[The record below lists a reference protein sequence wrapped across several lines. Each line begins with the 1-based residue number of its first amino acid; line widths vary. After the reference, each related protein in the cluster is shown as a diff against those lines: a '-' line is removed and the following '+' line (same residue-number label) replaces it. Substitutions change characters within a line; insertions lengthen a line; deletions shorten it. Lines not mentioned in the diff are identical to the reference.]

1 MEKGRRLGILAL
13 AVITAVTVGVEYPKT
28 AARRQEAAEYQALL
42 EAAPLAQVEGET
54 LSPRGMQVVTAGRT
68 DQYVSGWIVPESI
81 QITEV
86 PTGRVLW
93 QMPGQLT
100 QRAAWSPDG
109 RFLALTH
116 STRTQSGLTVVDTDT
131 WTNWDFTLP
140 DGDSIPEYVFFPED
154 WAEWR
159 DQDTL
164 TVTLGQGDGEEVQT
178 YRCSLA
184 ADEGG
189 QLTGSV
195 LEETTEVLS
204 EDYDFDHDGVPE
216 TTELVTVG
224 EPSGGSVAWYEL
236 HIASGT
242 GSADAPRPLFDGTL
256 ALQHPGWG
264 SFIAVT
270 KEEEDNFLMFV
281 PVMYQGFAT
290 YWYELISFRE
300 DGSADILDRG
310 EVSFDLSFGRE
321 GHQFDA
327 EAIAGFFR
335 KLRGILQN
343 STVLMSTENGEF
355 QTGIPGLELQNYM
368 FGDLLSL
375 DSLEAMEAAVR
386 QQEAERKAEQGAI

>member
-1 MEKGRRLGILAL
+1 MEKQQILGGLVILAVTGVGIGGISLLSDHPKAAEDPFAAYEELL
-13 AVITAVTVGVEYPKT
+13 AAAPAAELEGEGLSPSGQFRVRTVGKS
-28 AARRQEAAEYQALL
+28 
-42 EAAPLAQVEGET
+42 ET
-54 LSPRGMQVVTAGRT
+54 
-68 DQYVSGWIVPESI
+68 YVSGYVVPESL
-81 QITEV
+81 QIVETE
-86 PTGRVLW
+86 TGEILW
-93 QMPGQLT
+93 QDQGWLT
-100 QRAAWSPDG
+100 QWASWSPDG
-109 RFLALTH
+109 RFLALAY
-116 STRTQSGLTVVDTDT
+116 SGRTQSGLTVVDTDT
-131 WTNWDFTLP
+131 WTDWDFTLP

-270 KEEEDNFLMFV
+270 KEEEDNFLMFA
-281 PVMYQGFAT
+281 PIMYQGFAD
-290 YWYELISFRE
+290 YRYELVSFRRWQ
-300 DGSADILDRG
+300 RG
-310 EVSFDLSFGRE
+310 PFGQR
-321 GHQFDA
+321 
-327 EAIAGFFR
+327 R
-335 KLRGILQN
+335 R
-343 STVLMSTENGEF
+343 
-355 QTGIPGLELQNYM
+355 
-368 FGDLLSL
+368 LL
-375 DSLEAMEAAVR
+375 
-386 QQEAERKAEQGAI
+386 

>member
-216 TTELVTVG
+216 ITELVTVG

-236 HIASGT
+236 HIAG
-242 GSADAPRPLFDGTL
+242 GAGAADAPRPLFDGTL

-270 KEEEDNFLMFV
+270 KEEEDNFLMFA
-281 PVMYQGFAT
+281 PVMYQGFAD
-290 YWYELISFRE
+290 YRYELVSFRA
-300 DGSADILDRG
+300 DGSADLLDSG
-310 EVSFDLSFGRE
+310 GVSFDLSFGRD

-327 EAIAGFFR
+327 EAIAGFFW

-386 QQEAERKAEQGAI
+386 QQEAEMKAEQGAI

>member
-236 HIASGT
+236 HIAG
-242 GSADAPRPLFDGTL
+242 GAGAADAPRPFFDGTL

-270 KEEEDNFLMFV
+270 KEEEDNFLMFA
-281 PVMYQGFAT
+281 PVMYQGFAD
-290 YWYELISFRE
+290 YRYELVSFRA
-300 DGSADILDRG
+300 DGSADLLDSG
-310 EVSFDLSFGRE
+310 GVSFDLSFGRE

-327 EAIAGFFR
+327 EAIAGFFW

-386 QQEAERKAEQGAI
+386 QQEAEMKAEQGAI